1 MNKAFILFLIL
12 LKVSVVYGNGYS
24 TVTTPFFKST
34 VEEKGTPSSY
44 SHQCKIADGELS
56 IVKST
61 ENTDT
66 SKFILSSKIKI
77 NELNIPDSTDLYV
90 GDSTSKS
97 LYYCSLMPI
106 QAPKGVL
113 VLLCGTWET
122 TLHVIQSNTG
132 LIEQAHSHQLAVI
145 IPSLNQRLSLNTTV
159 LQFLNTVFTD
169 AMQKYHLPS
178 DKFILGGLSM
188 GGLFSLRYAELAA
201 EDPIQTA
208 IHPKAVYSV
217 DGPTDLEN
225 LYYSFKRRFNNPRN
239 ANKGEAEYA
248 IKEFEKFM
256 GGSPEQDRKQY
267 IRYSTFSKSEE
278 DGGNAKYLLNL
289 PVRIYN
295 DLDVNWWIENRG
307 NDLYDMNALDQSA
320 FINHLI
326 GRGNKKAEFINAIGK
341 GYRLEGNRH
350 PHSWSIVDPKEC
362 IDWILGCLS
371 E

>member
-1 MNKAFILFLIL
+1 MKKVIILIFLLIKISGIYNPIYSSTTSHFHLRSVRERDFL
-12 LKVSVVYGNGYS
+12 LSNSKQIKNNHV
-24 TVTTPFFKST
+24 
-34 VEEKGTPSSY
+34 
-44 SHQCKIADGELS
+44 ELS
-56 IVKST
+56 DLTFIG
-61 ENTDT
+61 NPDT
-66 SKFILSSKIKI
+66 TVYSFESNIKI
-77 NELNIPDSTDLYV
+77 NQISISDSTDLYV

-97 LYYCSLMPI
+97 LYYCSILPE
-106 QAPKGVL
+106 QSPKGVM

-122 TLHVIQSNTG
+122 TLHVLQSNTK
-132 LIEQAHSHQLAVI
+132 LIQQAHEHQIAVI
-145 IPSLNQRLSLNTTV
+145 IPSINQRLSLNTSV
-159 LQFLNTVFTD
+159 LHFLNTVFAD
-169 AMQKYHLPS
+169 AIRKYRLPA

-188 GGLFSLRYAELAA
+188 GGIFSLRYAEFSA
-201 EDPIQTA
+201 EDSSLTVIQ
-208 IHPKAVYSV
+208 PKAVFSV

-256 GGSPEQDRKQY
+256 GGSPEEYQNQY

-326 GRGNKKAEFINAIGK
+326 GNGNKKAEFINALGK

-350 PHSWSIVDPKEC
+350 PHSWSIVDPEEC
-362 IDWILGCLS
+362 ISWILKSLQ

>member
-1 MNKAFILFLIL
+1 MNRFFPKLLTLFIF
-12 LKVSVVYGNGYS
+12 SVTYCNFSLGFTRLTYPSIEEENRVLYS
-24 TVTTPFFKST
+24 AL
-34 VEEKGTPSSY
+34 
-44 SHQCKIADGELS
+44 HQHNLAGDEVS
-56 IVKST
+56 IVNLADNSDAST
-61 ENTDT
+61 FNLTG
-66 SKFILSSKIKI
+66 KIII
-77 NELNIPDSTDLYV
+77 NDLNIPDSTDLYV

-113 VLLCGTWET
+113 VLLPGTWET
-122 TLHVIQSNTG
+122 TLHVLQSNTK
-132 LIEQAHSHQLAVI
+132 LIERAYNHQLAVI

-159 LQFLNTVFTD
+159 LQFLNNVFTD
-169 AMQKYHLPS
+169 AMQKYHLPA
-178 DKFILGGLSM
+178 DKFIIGGLSM
-188 GGLFSLRYAELAA
+188 GGLFSIRYAELAA
-201 EDPIQTA
+201 EDPSKTT

-248 IKEFEKFM
+248 IKEFERFM
-256 GGSPEQDRKQY
+256 GGSPQQFRKQY
-267 IRYSTFSKSEE
+267 IHYSTFSKSEE

-350 PHSWSIVDPKEC
+350 PHSWSIVDPEEC
-362 IDWILGCLS
+362 IEWILACLS

>member
-1 MNKAFILFLIL
+1 MNKFFLKFLTLFIF
-12 LKVSVVYGNGYS
+12 
-24 TVTTPFFKST
+24 TVTYSNISLGFTRL
-34 VEEKGTPSSY
+34 VYRYIGEENQVLY
-44 SHQCKIADGELS
+44 SGLHQNNIAGNELS
-56 IVKST
+56 ILSS
-61 ENTDT
+61 NDNSDT
-66 SKFILSSKIKI
+66 SKFTLTGKIKI
-77 NELNIPDSTDLYV
+77 NDLNIPDSTDLYV

-97 LYYCSLMPI
+97 LYYCSLMPV

-132 LIEQAHSHQLAVI
+132 LIEQAHNHQLAVI

-169 AMQKYHLPS
+169 AMQKYHLPA
-178 DKFILGGLSM
+178 DKFIIGGLSM
-188 GGLFSLRYAELAA
+188 GGLFSLRYAELSA
-201 EDPIQTA
+201 EDPTQTD

-256 GGSPEQDRKQY
+256 GGSPEQYRKQY
-267 IRYSTFSKSEE
+267 IHYSTFSKSEE
-278 DGGNAKYLLNL
+278 DGGNAKYLLNI

-326 GRGNKKAEFINAIGK
+326 GRGNKKAAFINAIGK

-350 PHSWSIVDPKEC
+350 PHSWSIVDPEEC
-362 IDWILGCLS
+362 IEWILACLS

>member
-1 MNKAFILFLIL
+1 MKKVLIL
-12 LKVSVVYGNGYS
+12 L
-24 TVTTPFFKST
+24 
-34 VEEKGTPSSY
+34 
-44 SHQCKIADGELS
+44 
-56 IVKST
+56 
-61 ENTDT
+61 
-66 SKFILSSKIKI
+66 FILTKISGSYNLIYSSTISCFHQQSDMKNGLLITSSNQIKNDNVELNELIFLSNPDSINYHFESKIHI
-77 NELNIPDSTDLYV
+77 NQISLFDSTDLYV

-97 LYYCSLMPI
+97 LYYCSLLPA

-122 TLHVIQSNTG
+122 TLHVIQSNTA
-132 LIEQAHSHQLAVI
+132 LIEQAHNHQLAVI
-145 IPSLNQRLSLNTTV
+145 IPSINQRLSLNTTV

-188 GGLFSLRYAELAA
+188 GGLFSLRYAELSA
-201 EDPIQTA
+201 EDPTQTA

-256 GGSPEQDRKQY
+256 GGSPEENRKQY
-267 IRYSTFSKSEE
+267 IRYSTFSKSEK

-326 GRGNKKAEFINAIGK
+326 GNGNKKAEFINAIGK

-350 PHSWSIVDPKEC
+350 PHSWSIVDSQEC
-362 IDWILGCLS
+362 IEWILGCLS